1 MINITN
7 KVKSLFGSMDLI
19 GQHTNVAILLIS
31 LDHTHVTTFFYIV
44 QLSKTQ
50 QIQYSIRAF
59 PHPRS
64 YDRIN
69 VEIKIKMWIQF
80 KNHIT

>member
-1 MINITN
+1 MIDIAN

-19 GQHTNVAILLIS
+19 GQNTYVAILLIS
-31 LDHTHVTTFFYIV
+31 LDHTLVTAFLYIV
-44 QLSKTQ
+44 QLSNTQ
-50 QIQYSIRAF
+50 QIQYSIIAF

-69 VEIKIKMWIQF
+69 IEIKIKMRVQF
-80 KNHIT
+80 KNYIT